1 MGKVK
6 GHSTLIYG
14 PGQWLSSRPRSGSR
28 GWPRGEGERGQAR
41 LKGRWGGNAEER
53 EGLRKSM
60 IRDRREQH
68 RKRRES
74 ARLGVLFIHVSARW
88 C

>member
-1 MGKVK
+1 MGLASGFHP
-6 GHSTLIYG
+6 GHALAPEAG
-14 PGQWLSSRPRSGSR
+14 L
-28 GWPRGEGERGQAR
+28 EERGQAR